1 MLGAWVKT
9 GRGGQLAPSHPRASP
24 DGFMAGVAGG
34 LGGRLDPGKGEVG
47 RAEGEVGREEGG
59 GGHTGSL

>member
-1 MLGAWVKT
+1 
-9 GRGGQLAPSHPRASP
+9 
-24 DGFMAGVAGG
+24 MAGVAGG